1 MRKHVILSALFLAT
15 LIVLGACAPKEDIT
29 GGAMQGEEM
38 KNEEMVKDGMENDHK
53 AMNQGE
59 PAPMFSLKDLNGND
73 VMLSDFKGEK
83 VYVKYWA
90 SWCSICLSG
99 LEDLDMLAGKENGF
113 RVISIVT
120 PNYKGEQ
127 SAEDFTKWFN
137 SQPYDH
143 MTVLLDHEGVWAR
156 EFGLRGYPSSY
167 YIGSDGILA
176 KSSPGHVDNETI
188 TARFEEIH

>member
-1 MRKHVILSALFLAT
+1 MRKHVLSGLFLAT
-15 LIVLGACAPKEDIT
+15 LIVLGACAPKDDMT
-29 GGAMQGEEM
+29 GGKMQEE
-38 KNEEMVKDGMENDHK
+38 EMENDHE

-59 PAPMFSLKDLNGND
+59 PAPMFALKDLNGND
-73 VMLSDFKGEK
+73 VMLSDYKGEK

-99 LEDLDMLAGKENGF
+99 LEDLDMLAGKDNGF

-137 SQPYDH
+137 SQPYEN

-167 YIGSDGILA
+167 YIGSDNILA

-188 TARFEEIH
+188 TESFEEIH